1 MSDGTFPRLSCK
13 PYHDTVPQSPGPTVS
28 FYGVRGSTPCSSDRL
43 RRYGGNT
50 SCVVIE
56 RQGHRPIVLDMGTG
70 LREYGGVW
78 GNRRVIEAAMLVT
91 HLHWDHVQ
99 GLPFFAPVHLPDSC
113 VDIYG
118 PPHGGQELHETFKGL
133 MQPPYFPICCD
144 QLPRGIRF
152 NTASDERLAIGE
164 AKVIVRS
171 VPHTGPTNGYRVEL
185 DGFVVAYASDH
196 QQPLDDPTRVDEGVL
211 ELCEGADLLIH
222 DAQFTPAELEARPD
236 WGHCT
241 PSYALEVAAQAEA
254 RMLCM
259 FHHDPWHDDDT
270 IDRLL
275 AECRAEA
282 ADRGV
287 GEIIAA
293 AEGLRITLGDR

>member
-1 MSDGTFPRLSCK
+1 M
-13 PYHDTVPQSPGPTVS
+13 PQSPGPTVS

-56 RQGHRPIVLDMGTG
+56 SEGQRPIVLDMGTG
-70 LREYGGVW
+70 LREFGAVW
-78 GNRRVIEAAMLVT
+78 GNRRVIEASILVT

-99 GLPFFAPVHLPDSC
+99 GLPFFAPVHHPDSC
-113 VDIYG
+113 VQIYG
-118 PPHGGQELHETFKGL
+118 PPHQGRELGETFEGL

-152 NTASDERLAIGE
+152 HTAWDERLAIGE
-164 AKVIVRS
+164 AKVTVRR
-171 VPHTGPTNGYRVEL
+171 VPHTGETNGYRIEL
-185 DGFVVAYASDH
+185 GGLVVAYASDH
-196 QQPLDDPTRVDEGVL
+196 QEPLDDPTRVDDAVL
-211 ELCEGADLLIH
+211 ELCEDADLLIH
-222 DAQFTPAELEARPD
+222 DAQYTPRELQARPD

-241 PSYALEVAAQAEA
+241 PGYAVEVAAQAGA
-254 RMLCM
+254 KQLCM